1 MPKDNSLIG
10 LRAVGDPGAD
20 DIFHEAE
27 RQTGLSAMRA
37 LEALRE
43 PATVLPKELDELLDG
58 WVRNGPELPSCADP
72 KLIEAGQQFF
82 NDWDLAIC
90 TSLFN
95 ASLPSAYAGAQGAR
109 VLSPVSQL
117 AKRAT
122 VARRIGETG
131 QLLLDITQ
139 PINVFPAKVVGR
151 RMIQHWIDQQRHE
164 EGPSISITAE
174 QSRRWHLTER
184 DNFVAAK
191 RRQLRARRQRRRQ
204 PRARVP
210 RSNSPAPTR

>member
-43 PATVLPKELDELLDG
+43 PSTELPKELDELLDG
-58 WVRNGPELPSCADP
+58 WVHNGPELPSWADP